1 MLPAIAIATL
11 LGNFIQGKPTPQL
24 PLNSSQM
31 TISVQPCENCIILD
45 RTAEKQ
51 ASVTYKGIKIEADH
65 IRINVDT
72 NKGVAWGNAKM
83 QVEGKDMMIAAE
95 KVEF

>member
-1 MLPAIAIATL
+1 MLPAIAIASL
-11 LGNFIQGKPTPQL
+11 LGNFSQGDPTPQL
-24 PLNSSQM
+24 PLNLSPI
-31 TISVQPCENCIILD
+31 TIPVQPCENCIILD

-51 ASVTYKGIKIEADH
+51 ASITYKGIKVEADH
-65 IRINVDT
+65 IRINTNT

-83 QVEGKDMMIAAE
+83 QVEGKEMVISAE